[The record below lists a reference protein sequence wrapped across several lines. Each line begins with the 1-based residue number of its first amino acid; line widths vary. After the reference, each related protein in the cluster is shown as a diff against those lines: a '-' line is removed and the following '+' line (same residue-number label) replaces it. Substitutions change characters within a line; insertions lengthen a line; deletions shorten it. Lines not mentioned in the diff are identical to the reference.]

1 MTMAGHWIKG
11 AIKTPGALH
20 RALGVPQ
27 GKTIGAAKVASAA
40 KRPGKVGA
48 EARLAQTLRGF
59 HKK

>member
-1 MTMAGHWIKG
+1 MAGHWIKN

-20 RALGVPQ
+20 RALGVPE
-27 GKTIGAAKVASAA
+27 GKTIPAGRVAAAA